1 QARKPE
7 PKMADLEAG
16 KPYAVAVEEPKADP
30 ANAKTSSSEFTTGK
44 WEVGL
49 CDCFTHCVPNCLMT
63 SCCPCVTLAQISS
76 RLGMMPFKF
85 AILVSILLVIFP
97 SVGSILFAV
106 WIWMA
111 RKEVRER
118 FQIPGGCCGDCLASC
133 CCTCC
138 AMAQMATHIKS
149 YKPGSCAFGPQDTLA
164 PYQRA

>member
-1 QARKPE
+1 
-7 PKMADLEAG
+7 MADLEAE
-16 KPYAVAVEEPKADP
+16 KPYAIAVEEPKADP
-30 ANAKTSSSEFTTGK
+30 ADGKSAAGEFTAGK
-44 WEVGL
+44 WEVGF
-49 CDCFTHCVPNCLMT
+49 CDCFKHCVPNCLMT

-85 AILVSILLVIFP
+85 ALLLSILLLIFP
-97 SVGSILFAV
+97 CVGSLIFAL
-106 WIWMA
+106 WIWRA

-133 CCTCC
+133 CCGCC

-149 YKPGSCAFGPQDTLA
+149 YKPGNCAFGPQDTLA